1 MRFIMMLCCSV
12 LWMVAP
18 AQADTRWVEV
28 EFPGMVTPTEL
39 IGILFSK
46 TTSYQTADV
55 RVSSNDNGRTV
66 VAIPYES
73 ELALQEQ
80 VLAYAVSKDEAG
92 TLTYTSVV
100 PASAEYDLAS
110 GYAQSACM
118 PKDVPSSM
126 QSQMS
131 LVANLLKIRGK
142 RRENLREQISAK
154 LSGEFLEK
162 MQKYEIGF
170 GLHQGANITPDMP
183 ASLLSDRL
191 DRILHSLR
199 KVPAK
204 K

>member
-1 MRFIMMLCCSV
+1 M
-12 LWMVAP
+12 
-18 AQADTRWVEV
+18 
-28 EFPGMVTPTEL
+28 
-39 IGILFSK
+39 
-46 TTSYQTADV
+46 
-55 RVSSNDNGRTV
+55 
-66 VAIPYES
+66 
-73 ELALQEQ
+73 
-80 VLAYAVSKDEAG
+80 LAYAIAKTESGVVK
-92 TLTYTSVV
+92 YTSVV

-110 GYAQSACM
+110 GFAQAACL
-118 PKDVPSSM
+118 PKDIPSSM

-142 RRENLREQISAK
+142 RRENLQEQISAK
-154 LSGEFLEK
+154 LTGEFLEK

-170 GLHQGANITPDMP
+170 GLHQGADISPALP